1 MQKSLLRLFLGA
13 CLVFLCLLAVAC
25 WQFSS
30 SQRKALEEHLGA
42 TLTLIGENMEEYF
55 MSLEKLGFGISS
67 NWSVINVYSGS
78 YSSIE
83 SGSAVAN
90 SHQLM
95 SLLCSIETSIADVM
109 IVDINGVGK
118 SYFSG
123 VDYNIISE
131 ITSQEELHDPY
142 ALGRSFHFF
151 PPESRWSSVY
161 FVYSVPVLN
170 LEAWPED
177 SQKVAT
183 GLLLCNQSRISRLL
197 MTDTALSYEY
207 FALYQG
213 ENCVFSSSDAIPQPG
228 PGTLV
233 QELPLSRGGLTLRG
247 TATLHPFRG
256 GSGMILLFGGGCFF
270 SVTLFLLLIIR
281 FTRHSILRPISG
293 TISQLAGYQGENLSE
308 HIAYSGVQ
316 EVDAIIVDIN
326 RMIDKIK
333 CATQQILLT
342 QNTLYE
348 TELRTKEAELYA
360 LQSQLNPHF
369 LYNTLQCI
377 CGLAAMGRTRDVQ
390 EIALSMSD
398 VFKYSIHPGTFV
410 DCAEEVG
417 IICQYLSIYKIRYD
431 GKLDYELNI
440 EEPLLDCRIL
450 KMIIQPTVENAMLHA
465 YNGTDKRP
473 SIRIYGR
480 QEAGDL
486 VFNIIDNG
494 SGIPREKL
502 RKIQENLGRS
512 FSESI
517 QEASPFGL
525 GLYNI
530 NRRIKLVYGESYGIS
545 LFSNPNGTQVDIHI
559 PSCPP
564 PSPVLPEQKET

>member
-1 MQKSLLRLFLGA
+1 MAFLLF
-13 CLVFLCLLAVAC
+13 FCLLAMAC
-25 WQFSS
+25 WWFAS

-42 TLTLIGENMEEYF
+42 TLTIMGENIDEYL
-55 MSLEKLGFGISS
+55 MSLEKLGFGVSS

-78 YSSIE
+78 GYNTE
-83 SGSAVAN
+83 GGSAVAN

-95 SLLCSIETSIADVM
+95 SLLCSIETSLADVM

-131 ITSQEELHDPY
+131 ITSQEELHDPH

-151 PPESRWSSVY
+151 PPESQWSNVY
-161 FVYSVPVLN
+161 FAYSVPILN
-170 LEAWPED
+170 LDAWPGD

-183 GLLLCNQSRISRLL
+183 GLLLCNKSRLSRLL
-197 MTDTALSYEY
+197 MTETALSYEY

-213 ENCVFSSSDAIPQPG
+213 DDCVFSSAPAQPAPG
-228 PGTLV
+228 PGTLI
-233 QELPLSRGGLTLRG
+233 QEVPLSRGGLTLRG
-247 TATLHPFRG
+247 AATLGQVQG
-256 GSGMILLFGGGCFF
+256 GFGLVLLFGGGCFL
-270 SVTLFLLLIIR
+270 SAGLFLVLLLQ
-281 FTRHSILRPISG
+281 FTRRFILGPING
-293 TISQLAGYQGENLSE
+293 TTAQLAGYQGEDLSE
-308 HIAYSGVQ
+308 HIAYSGVK
-316 EVDAIIVDIN
+316 EIDTIIVDIN

-333 CATQQILLT
+333 YATRQILLT

-360 LQSQLNPHF
+360 LQSQVNPHF

-377 CGLAAMGRTRDVQ
+377 CGLAAMGRTRDIQ
-390 EIALSMSD
+390 EIALAMSD

-431 GKLDYELNI
+431 GQLDYEINV

-465 YNGTDKRP
+465 YNGTDKKP
-473 SIRIYGR
+473 AIHIYGQR
-480 QEAGDL
+480 EGEDL

-494 SGIPREKL
+494 TGIPREKL
-502 RKIQENLGRS
+502 LKIQENLGRS

-530 NRRIKLVYGESYGIS
+530 SRRIKLVYGESYGIS
-545 LFSNPNGTQVDIHI
+545 LFSNPNGTQVDIRI
-559 PSCPP
+559 PAQPP
-564 PSPVLPEQKET
+564 DHPALP

>member
-1 MQKSLLRLFLGA
+1 M
-13 CLVFLCLLAVAC
+13 AC
-25 WQFSS
+25 WWFAS

-42 TLTLIGENMEEYF
+42 TLTIMGENIDEYF
-55 MSLEKLGFGISS
+55 MSLEKLGFGVSS
-67 NWSVINVYSGS
+67 NWSVINVYSG
-78 YSSIE
+78 E
-83 SGSAVAN
+83 DPTEVGSAVAN

-109 IVDINGVGK
+109 IVDINGLGK

-142 ALGRSFHFF
+142 ALERSFHFF
-151 PPESRWSSVY
+151 PPESQWSNVY
-161 FVYSVPVLN
+161 FVYSVPILN
-170 LEAWPED
+170 LNSWPSD

-183 GLLLCNQSRISRLL
+183 GLLLCNKSRISRLL

-213 ENCVFSSSDAIPQPG
+213 DDCVFSSSPVPPEPG
-228 PGTLV
+228 PNTLI
-233 QELPLSRGGLTLRG
+233 QEIPLARGGLTLRG
-247 TATLHPFRG
+247 AATLGQVQG
-256 GSGMILLFGGGCFF
+256 GSGLMLLFGGCCFLA
-270 SVTLFLLLIIR
+270 VTLFLILLVQ
-281 FTRHSILRPISG
+281 FTRRYILRPISG

-308 HIAYSGVQ
+308 HIAYSGVG
-316 EVDAIIVDIN
+316 EIDAIIVDIN

-333 CATQQILLT
+333 CATRQILLT

-360 LQSQLNPHF
+360 LQSQVNPHF

-377 CGLAAMGRTRDVQ
+377 CGLAAMGRTRDIQ
-390 EIALSMSD
+390 EIALAMSD

-473 SIRIYGR
+473 AIRIYGR
-480 QEAGDL
+480 REDGEL

-494 SGIPREKL
+494 AGIPREKL
-502 RKIQENLGRS
+502 QKIQENLGRS

-545 LFSNPNGTQVDIHI
+545 LFSNPNGTQVDIRI
-559 PSCPP
+559 PAAPP
-564 PSPVLPEQKET
+564 EYPALPEQEEL